1 MKKKLIEGISI
12 IEMSTHREK
21 VLRELKN
28 SIKTPSKIGKSV
40 SISTSNVSR
49 ALQELQ
55 KKELVICINPEKKIG
70 RLYKITDL
78 GKEVLEH
85 IVI

>member
-1 MKKKLIEGISI
+1 MKKELIEGISI

-21 VLRELKN
+21 VLKDLKN
-28 SIKTPSKIGKSV
+28 KVKTPSKIGKSIN
-40 SISTSNVSR
+40 ISTSNVSR

-55 KKELVICINPEKKIG
+55 NKMLVICLNPEKKVG

-85 IVI
+85 IY